1 MSSKSI
7 EEIFG
12 IHAAIAALK
21 NPRRKIYSLI
31 CTQDFYDL
39 HSHDFKNK
47 NIEKIQILKRKEID
61 SLLGFN
67 THQGIYLKCN
77 FLQNYKMLLVF
88 YPPNLT

>member
-1 MSSKSI
+1 MSSKST

-12 IHAAIAALK
+12 IHAAKAALK
-21 NPRRKIYSLI
+21 NPRRKIHSLV
-31 CTQDFYDL
+31 CTQDFYDM

-47 NIEKIQILKRKEID
+47 NIGKIQILKRKEID

-77 FLQNYKMLLVF
+77 FLQN
-88 YPPNLT
+88 